1 MVEIAAPT
9 TPGTLKAELEG
20 LYRSWRMLDVLNETI
35 ATMPP
40 GWLRVL
46 GIARNIML
54 RRPLPGVEVP
64 DEVAGQALDV
74 VNDDDVAGA
83 GLPQE
88 VEHLAHAVAFD
99 YAAGDALVAEDA
111 AELVAAAAGGAGEAC
126 AAGAADNR
134 DECLASCELASCG
147 DGFMQTGVELC
158 DTKGASPSCDADCT
172 PVMCGDS
179 VVNPAAGESCEEGA
193 VNTPNCDADCTEDY
207 NHGTQVL
214 SLIHI

>member
-64 DEVAGQALDV
+64 DEVARLGT
-74 VNDDDVAGA
+74 
-83 GLPQE
+83 P
-88 VEHLAHAVAFD
+88 
-99 YAAGDALVAEDA
+99 AEPIFPSQVRG
-111 AELVAAAAGGAGEAC
+111 ERRKRGG
-126 AAGAADNR
+126 
-134 DECLASCELASCG
+134 
-147 DGFMQTGVELC
+147 
-158 DTKGASPSCDADCT
+158 
-172 PVMCGDS
+172 
-179 VVNPAAGESCEEGA
+179 
-193 VNTPNCDADCTEDY
+193 
-207 NHGTQVL
+207 
-214 SLIHI
+214 